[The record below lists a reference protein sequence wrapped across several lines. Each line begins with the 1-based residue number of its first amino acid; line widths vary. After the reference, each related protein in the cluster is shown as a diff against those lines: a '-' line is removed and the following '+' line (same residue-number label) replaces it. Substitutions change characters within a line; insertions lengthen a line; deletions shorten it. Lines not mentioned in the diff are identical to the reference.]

1 MEREESISRLRELW
15 EEDADA
21 LIDMLFFHL
30 PSIDVEPY
38 TIEEVFEYIRET
50 SENGT
55 RIQGG
60 EDGEWIA

>member
-1 MEREESISRLRELW
+1 MEREVSVSRLRDLW

-21 LIDMLFFHL
+21 LIDMMFFRF
-30 PSIDVEPY
+30 PGIDMGQY
-38 TIEEVFEYIRET
+38 MIEEVFEYIRET

-55 RIQGG
+55 RIQG